1 MKSYRVL
8 FVLDD
13 NYVYPFLMA
22 LGSFSI
28 HAGRTR
34 KVMLLNI
41 REWLDGS
48 SLISS
53 ESIGLIKRVCA
64 ALRLELEVV
73 EIETPKNFFS
83 WELHEYGHIPI
94 AAWAKVIALFNLSL
108 AGDEELLYLDPD
120 ILLLANFE
128 EIFQLNTSASTSL
141 LARQTSGHAYF
152 EKFWSNQRAQSAPK
166 NSSDT
171 NWYFNSGILKLNLQ
185 TWQRYKF
192 WISWEDLIQCPKKYK
207 LEIVDQDLLNALV
220 LGNYGALPVGFNCY
234 PGEYNSFSSRIIH
247 FAGGL
252 KPWYFRNM
260 LSRLHLVKP
269 TRAAMA
275 LWRRNEKLTLEIVK
289 ENTDRE
295 IMLKLNKMRNQL
307 NKNYRFVILQM
318 FPKVSR
324 SKIALWINNVRK
336 TYLSEA

>member
-1 MKSYRVL
+1 MKPGRVL

-28 HAGRTR
+28 HTGHNRR
-34 KVMLLNI
+34 IMLLNI

-48 SLISS
+48 PLITSD
-53 ESIGLIKRVCA
+53 SIEVIKRVCS
-64 ALRLELEVV
+64 ALRLDIEVV
-73 EIETPKNFFS
+73 EIDTPKTFS
-83 WELHEYGHIPI
+83 SWNLHDYGHISI
-94 AAWAKVIALFNLSL
+94 AAWAKVIALFSLSL
-108 AGDEELLYLDPD
+108 HHDEELLYLDPD

-141 LARQTSGHAYF
+141 MARQSSGHEYF
-152 EKFWSNQRAQSAPK
+152 ENFWSSHRTQFAPK
-166 NSSDT
+166 KPSDT

-185 TWQRYKF
+185 TWQKHGF
-192 WISWEDLIQCPKKYK
+192 WISWEQLMQYPKKYK

-234 PGEYNSFSSRIIH
+234 PGEYNSDNARIIH

-252 KPWYFRNM
+252 KPWYFRNL
-260 LSRLHLVKP
+260 LSRLHLTKP
-269 TRAAMA
+269 TRVAMA
-275 LWRRNEKLTLEIVK
+275 LWRQNEKLTLELIK
-289 ENTDRE
+289 ENTNRE
-295 IMLKLNKMRNQL
+295 LMIKLNKMRKQL

-318 FPKVSR
+318 FPGLSR
-324 SKIALWINNVRK
+324 ARIC
-336 TYLSEA
+336 TQTG